1 MEKFHMFDDRIYQM
15 TNGVKAADRII
26 YTVMLNEQKFYH
38 DKGQYY
44 TPSYAHLGQYA
55 GITRTTVI
63 ACMKRLEAHGLIKKT
78 NVASNQCVIKVYSLD
93 EVPEVLTELTAK
105 EARKAKL
112 ESKVTQSVKKDDPL
126 SQNSLPTESKFFT
139 QSVKIFD
146 TYNNSNNKKELIN
159 NNKEDDFL
167 SLDELNDFLSMNES
181 DLDSE
186 ATKEASKTSDLEED
200 KISDV
205 NVDSDHKNT
214 QCPATDDEMDPFD
227 DYLDEESELTA
238 KEARKAKL
246 ESKVTQSVKKDDPL
260 SQNSLPTESKFFTQ
274 SVKIFDTYN
283 NSNNKKELINNNKED
298 DFLSLDELND
308 FLSMNESDLDSEAT
322 KEASKTS
329 DLEEDKISD
338 VNVDS
343 DHKNTQCPATDDEMD
358 PFDDY
363 LDEESEREEAI
374 KKAQRKAEI
383 KSRIEMAKLKNKVN
397 DLDDFD
403 DGDDDDFSFTPKK
416 KVVSENK
423 KQRIKPK
430 MYYAGG
436 GIQ

>member
-55 GITRTTVI
+55 GITRTSVI

-159 NNKEDDFL
+159 NNKEDDFEEK
-167 SLDELNDFLSMNES
+167 SLKKGASLC
-181 DLDSE
+181 DSHE
-186 ATKEASKTSDLEED
+186 CD
-200 KISDV
+200 I
-205 NVDSDHKNT
+205 
-214 QCPATDDEMDPFD
+214 
-227 DYLDEESELTA
+227 
-238 KEARKAKL
+238 
-246 ESKVTQSVKKDDPL
+246 
-260 SQNSLPTESKFFTQ
+260 
-274 SVKIFDTYN
+274 
-283 NSNNKKELINNNKED
+283 KED

-322 KEASKTS
+322 KEVVKK
-329 DLEEDKISD
+329 EDKISD
-338 VNVDS
+338 VIASS

-358 PFDDY
+358 LFDDDEE
-363 LDEESEREEAI
+363 DEESEREKAI
-374 KKAQRKAEI
+374 KRVEKKKRFELARQ
-383 KSRIEMAKLKNKVN
+383 KNKVSG
-397 DLDDFD
+397 LDPFD
-403 DGDDDDFSFTPKK
+403 DSEDDYYLSPKK
-416 KVVSENK
+416 KQTQDDK
-423 KQRIKPK
+423 KQKIKPK
-430 MYYAGG
+430 MYFAGG
-436 GIQ
+436 GIK

>member
-55 GITRTTVI
+55 GITRTSVI

-159 NNKEDDFL
+159 SNKEDDFEEESLKKGASLCDSHKRDIKEDDFL

-186 ATKEASKTSDLEED
+186 VTKEASKTSDLE
-200 KISDV
+200 ISDV
-205 NVDSDHKNT
+205 NIDSD
-214 QCPATDDEMDPFD
+214 
-227 DYLDEESELTA
+227 Y
-238 KEARKAKL
+238 
-246 ESKVTQSVKKDDPL
+246 
-260 SQNSLPTESKFFTQ
+260 
-274 SVKIFDTYN
+274 
-283 NSNNKKELINNNKED
+283 
-298 DFLSLDELND
+298 
-308 FLSMNESDLDSEAT
+308 
-322 KEASKTS
+322 
-329 DLEEDKISD
+329 
-338 VNVDS
+338 
-343 DHKNTQCPATDDEMD
+343 KNTQCPATDDEMD

-383 KSRIEMAKLKNKVN
+383 KSRIAMAKQKNKVS

-403 DGDDDDFSFTPKK
+403 DGDDDFTYRPKK
-416 KVVSENK
+416 KTHTDSK
-423 KQRIKPK
+423 KEKIKPK
-430 MYYAGG
+430 MYFAGG
-436 GIQ
+436 GIKQ

>member
-55 GITRTTVI
+55 GITRTSVI

-186 ATKEASKTSDLEED
+186 ATKETSKTSDLEED

-205 NVDSDHKNT
+205 IASSDHKNT

-227 DYLDEESELTA
+227 DDEE
-238 KEARKAKL
+238 
-246 ESKVTQSVKKDDPL
+246 
-260 SQNSLPTESKFFTQ
+260 
-274 SVKIFDTYN
+274 
-283 NSNNKKELINNNKED
+283 
-298 DFLSLDELND
+298 
-308 FLSMNESDLDSEAT
+308 
-322 KEASKTS
+322 
-329 DLEEDKISD
+329 
-338 VNVDS
+338 
-343 DHKNTQCPATDDEMD
+343 
-358 PFDDY
+358 
-363 LDEESEREEAI
+363 DEESEREKAI
-374 KKAQRKAEI
+374 KRVEKKKRFELARQ
-383 KSRIEMAKLKNKVN
+383 KNKVSG
-397 DLDDFD
+397 LDPFD
-403 DGDDDDFSFTPKK
+403 DSEDDYYLSPKK
-416 KVVSENK
+416 KQTQDDK
-423 KQRIKPK
+423 KQKIKPK
-430 MYYAGG
+430 MYFAGG
-436 GIQ
+436 GMR

>member
-55 GITRTTVI
+55 GITRTSVI

-146 TYNNSNNKKELIN
+146 TYNNSNNNKELTN
-159 NNKEDDFL
+159 NNKEDDFEEESL
-167 SLDELNDFLSMNES
+167 KKGASLCDSHECDSLDIE
-181 DLDSE
+181 E
-186 ATKEASKTSDLEED
+186 AIKETVKTSDLDDLEVSSKKTSKQD
-200 KISDV
+200 KEISDV
-205 NVDSDHKNT
+205 IASSDHKNT

-227 DYLDEESELTA
+227 DYLDDEEDPEEELRREQRKA
-238 KEARKAKL
+238 KIKERFRKAKL
-246 ESKVTQSVKKDDPL
+246 K
-260 SQNSLPTESKFFTQ
+260 NR
-274 SVKIFDTYN
+274 I
-283 NSNNKKELINNNKED
+283 
-298 DFLSLDELND
+298 DE
-308 FLSMNESDLDSEAT
+308 
-322 KEASKTS
+322 
-329 DLEEDKISD
+329 
-338 VNVDS
+338 
-343 DHKNTQCPATDDEMD
+343 
-358 PFDDY
+358 
-363 LDEESEREEAI
+363 
-374 KKAQRKAEI
+374 
-383 KSRIEMAKLKNKVN
+383 
-397 DLDDFD
+397 LDDFD
-403 DGDDDDFSFTPKK
+403 DGDDDFTYRPKK
-416 KVVSENK
+416 KTHTDSK
-423 KQRIKPK
+423 KEKIKPK

>member
-55 GITRTTVI
+55 GITRTSVI

-159 NNKEDDFL
+159 NNKEDDFEEK
-167 SLDELNDFLSMNES
+167 SLKKGASLC
-181 DLDSE
+181 DSHE
-186 ATKEASKTSDLEED
+186 CD
-200 KISDV
+200 I
-205 NVDSDHKNT
+205 
-214 QCPATDDEMDPFD
+214 
-227 DYLDEESELTA
+227 
-238 KEARKAKL
+238 
-246 ESKVTQSVKKDDPL
+246 
-260 SQNSLPTESKFFTQ
+260 
-274 SVKIFDTYN
+274 
-283 NSNNKKELINNNKED
+283 KED
-298 DFLSLDELND
+298 YFLSLDELND

-322 KEASKTS
+322 KEVVKKEDKTS
-329 DLEEDKISD
+329 D
-338 VNVDS
+338 VNIDS

-358 PFDDY
+358 PFDDDEE
-363 LDEESEREEAI
+363 DEESEREKAI
-374 KKAQRKAEI
+374 KRVEKKKRFELARQ
-383 KSRIEMAKLKNKVN
+383 KNKVSG
-397 DLDDFD
+397 LDPFD
-403 DGDDDDFSFTPKK
+403 DSEDDYYLSPKK
-416 KVVSENK
+416 KQTQDDK
-423 KQRIKPK
+423 KQKIKPK
-430 MYYAGG
+430 MYFAGG
-436 GIQ
+436 GIK

>member
-1 MEKFHMFDDRIYQM
+1 MSKYNPNQFYKFDVRISQLSEEINAAARLIYMVMVHSCDFYEEKFKSYSPSIDHLAYMA
-15 TNGVKAADRII
+15 GVSK
-26 YTVMLNEQKFYH
+26 
-38 DKGQYY
+38 
-44 TPSYAHLGQYA
+44 
-55 GITRTTVI
+55 RTAIRAIET
-63 ACMKRLEAHGLIKKT
+63 LEKHGLIQVQKNQGRQSTYRVFTLDDKPELLVRPTSQEVAASVRQNDTTTSDKMTPLPVTKCHGGSDKMSPVLDKLLDKT
-78 NVASNQCVIKVYSLD
+78 LD
-93 EVPEVLTELTAK
+93 NNIIDKSEEIGLN
-105 EARKAKL
+105 
-112 ESKVTQSVKKDDPL
+112 DD
-126 SQNSLPTESKFFT
+126 
-139 QSVKIFD
+139 I
-146 TYNNSNNKKELIN
+146 
-159 NNKEDDFL
+159 KEDDFL

-181 DLDSE
+181 DLVSE
-186 ATKEASKTSDLEED
+186 ATKEASKTSDL
-200 KISDV
+200 
-205 NVDSDHKNT
+205 
-214 QCPATDDEMDPFD
+214 DD
-227 DYLDEESELTA
+227 L
-238 KEARKAKL
+238 
-246 ESKVTQSVKKDDPL
+246 V
-260 SQNSLPTESKFFTQ
+260 
-274 SVKIFDTYN
+274 
-283 NSNNKKELINNNKED
+283 
-298 DFLSLDELND
+298 
-308 FLSMNESDLDSEAT
+308 SEAT

>member
-55 GITRTTVI
+55 GITRTSVI

-146 TYNNSNNKKELIN
+146 TYNNSNNSNNSN
-159 NNKEDDFL
+159 NNKEDDFEEESLKRGASLCDSHECDIKEDDFL

-186 ATKEASKTSDLEED
+186 ATKETSKTSDLDDLEVSPKKTSQPD
-200 KISDV
+200 KEIFDV
-205 NVDSDHKNT
+205 NIDSDHKNT

-227 DYLDEESELTA
+227 DDEE
-238 KEARKAKL
+238 
-246 ESKVTQSVKKDDPL
+246 
-260 SQNSLPTESKFFTQ
+260 
-274 SVKIFDTYN
+274 
-283 NSNNKKELINNNKED
+283 
-298 DFLSLDELND
+298 
-308 FLSMNESDLDSEAT
+308 
-322 KEASKTS
+322 
-329 DLEEDKISD
+329 
-338 VNVDS
+338 
-343 DHKNTQCPATDDEMD
+343 
-358 PFDDY
+358 
-363 LDEESEREEAI
+363 DEESEREKAI
-374 KKAQRKAEI
+374 KRVEKKKRFELARQ
-383 KSRIEMAKLKNKVN
+383 KNKVSG
-397 DLDDFD
+397 LDPFD
-403 DGDDDDFSFTPKK
+403 DSEDDYYLSPKK
-416 KVVSENK
+416 KQTQDDK
-423 KQRIKPK
+423 KQKIKPK
-430 MYYAGG
+430 MYFAGG
-436 GIQ
+436 GMR

>member
-1 MEKFHMFDDRIYQM
+1 MFDDRIYQM

-55 GITRTTVI
+55 GITRTSVI

-159 NNKEDDFL
+159 NNKEDDFEEESL
-167 SLDELNDFLSMNES
+167 KKGASLCYSHECDSLDIE
-181 DLDSE
+181 E
-186 ATKEASKTSDLEED
+186 AIKETVKTSDLDDLEVSSKKTSKQD
-200 KISDV
+200 KEISDV
-205 NVDSDHKNT
+205 
-214 QCPATDDEMDPFD
+214 
-227 DYLDEESELTA
+227 
-238 KEARKAKL
+238 
-246 ESKVTQSVKKDDPL
+246 
-260 SQNSLPTESKFFTQ
+260 
-274 SVKIFDTYN
+274 I
-283 NSNNKKELINNNKED
+283 
-298 DFLSLDELND
+298 
-308 FLSMNESDLDSEAT
+308 
-322 KEASKTS
+322 AS
-329 DLEEDKISD
+329 
-338 VNVDS
+338 S

-374 KKAQRKAEI
+374 KKAQRKAKI
-383 KSRIEMAKLKNKVN
+383 KARIAIAKQKNKVS

-403 DGDDDDFSFTPKK
+403 DGDDDFTYRPKK
-416 KVVSENK
+416 KTHTEPK
-423 KQRIKPK
+423 KEGVKVRRI
-430 MYYAGG
+430 YAGG
-436 GIQ
+436 MR

>member
-1 MEKFHMFDDRIYQM
+1 MGKFHMFDDRIYQM

-55 GITRTTVI
+55 GITRTSVI

-126 SQNSLPTESKFFT
+126 SQNSLPTELKFFT

-159 NNKEDDFL
+159 NNKEDDFEEESL
-167 SLDELNDFLSMNES
+167 KKGASLCDSHECDSLDIEEAIKETVKTSDLD

-186 ATKEASKTSDLEED
+186 ATKEAVKKED

-205 NVDSDHKNT
+205 NEVSDQQDT
-214 QCPATDDEMDPFD
+214 PCRLESTDDELPDVD
-227 DYLDEESELTA
+227 LDDEEDPEEEL
-238 KEARKAKL
+238 K
-246 ESKVTQSVKKDDPL
+246 
-260 SQNSLPTESKFFTQ
+260 
-274 SVKIFDTYN
+274 
-283 NSNNKKELINNNKED
+283 
-298 DFLSLDELND
+298 
-308 FLSMNESDLDSEAT
+308 
-322 KEASKTS
+322 
-329 DLEEDKISD
+329 
-338 VNVDS
+338 
-343 DHKNTQCPATDDEMD
+343 
-358 PFDDY
+358 
-363 LDEESEREEAI
+363 RE
-374 KKAQRKAEI
+374 QRKAEI
-383 KSRIEMAKLKNKVN
+383 KERFRKAKLKNRI
-397 DLDDFD
+397 DELDDFD
-403 DGDDDDFSFTPKK
+403 DSDDDDFSFTPKK
-416 KVVSENK
+416 KTHTEPK
-423 KQRIKPK
+423 KEKVKVRRI
-430 MYYAGG
+430 YAGG
-436 GIQ
+436 MR

>member
-55 GITRTTVI
+55 GITRTSVI

-159 NNKEDDFL
+159 NNKEDDFEEE
-167 SLDELNDFLSMNES
+167 SLKKGASLC
-181 DLDSE
+181 DSHECDSLGIEE
-186 ATKEASKTSDLEED
+186 AIKETVKTSDLDDLEVSSKKTSKQD
-200 KISDV
+200 KEISDV
-205 NVDSDHKNT
+205 NIDSDHKNT

-227 DYLDEESELTA
+227 DDEE
-238 KEARKAKL
+238 
-246 ESKVTQSVKKDDPL
+246 
-260 SQNSLPTESKFFTQ
+260 
-274 SVKIFDTYN
+274 
-283 NSNNKKELINNNKED
+283 
-298 DFLSLDELND
+298 
-308 FLSMNESDLDSEAT
+308 
-322 KEASKTS
+322 
-329 DLEEDKISD
+329 
-338 VNVDS
+338 
-343 DHKNTQCPATDDEMD
+343 
-358 PFDDY
+358 
-363 LDEESEREEAI
+363 DEESEREKAI
-374 KKAQRKAEI
+374 KRVEKKKRFELARQ
-383 KSRIEMAKLKNKVN
+383 KNKVSG
-397 DLDDFD
+397 LDPFD
-403 DGDDDDFSFTPKK
+403 DSEDDYYLSPKK
-416 KVVSENK
+416 KQTQDDK
-423 KQRIKPK
+423 KQKIKPK
-430 MYYAGG
+430 MYFAGG
-436 GIQ
+436 GMR

>member
-55 GITRTTVI
+55 GITRTSVI

-126 SQNSLPTESKFFT
+126 SKNSLPTESKFFT

-159 NNKEDDFL
+159 NNKEDDF
-167 SLDELNDFLSMNES
+167 E
-181 DLDSE
+181 
-186 ATKEASKTSDLEED
+186 
-200 KISDV
+200 
-205 NVDSDHKNT
+205 
-214 QCPATDDEMDPFD
+214 
-227 DYLDEESELTA
+227 EESL
-238 KEARKAKL
+238 
-246 ESKVTQSVKKDDPL
+246 KKGA
-260 SQNSLPTESKFFTQ
+260 SLCDSHECD
-274 SVKIFDTYN
+274 I
-283 NSNNKKELINNNKED
+283 KED

-322 KEASKTS
+322 KEVVKKEDKTS
-329 DLEEDKISD
+329 D
-338 VNVDS
+338 VNIDS

-358 PFDDY
+358 PFDDDEE
-363 LDEESEREEAI
+363 DEESEREKAI
-374 KKAQRKAEI
+374 KRVEKKKRFELARQ
-383 KSRIEMAKLKNKVN
+383 KNKVSG
-397 DLDDFD
+397 LDPFD
-403 DGDDDDFSFTPKK
+403 DSEDDYYLSPKK
-416 KVVSENK
+416 KQTQDDK
-423 KQRIKPK
+423 KQKIKPK
-430 MYYAGG
+430 MYFAGG
-436 GIQ
+436 GMR

>member
-55 GITRTTVI
+55 GITRTSVI

-159 NNKEDDFL
+159 NNKEDDFEEE
-167 SLDELNDFLSMNES
+167 SLKKGASLCDSHECDSLGIEEAIKKAVKTSDLD

-186 ATKEASKTSDLEED
+186 ATKEAIKKED

-205 NVDSDHKNT
+205 NIDSDHKNT

-227 DYLDEESELTA
+227 DYLD
-238 KEARKAKL
+238 
-246 ESKVTQSVKKDDPL
+246 D
-260 SQNSLPTESKFFTQ
+260 
-274 SVKIFDTYN
+274 
-283 NSNNKKELINNNKED
+283 
-298 DFLSLDELND
+298 
-308 FLSMNESDLDSEAT
+308 
-322 KEASKTS
+322 
-329 DLEEDKISD
+329 EED
-338 VNVDS
+338 
-343 DHKNTQCPATDDEMD
+343 P
-358 PFDDY
+358 
-363 LDEESEREEAI
+363 EEELKRE
-374 KKAQRKAEI
+374 QRKAEI
-383 KSRIEMAKLKNKVN
+383 KERFRKAKLKNRI
-397 DLDDFD
+397 DELDDFD
-403 DGDDDDFSFTPKK
+403 DGDDDFTYRPKK
-416 KVVSENK
+416 KTHTDSK
-423 KQRIKPK
+423 KEKIKPK

>member
-55 GITRTTVI
+55 GITRTSVI

-159 NNKEDDFL
+159 NNKEDDF
-167 SLDELNDFLSMNES
+167 E
-181 DLDSE
+181 
-186 ATKEASKTSDLEED
+186 
-200 KISDV
+200 
-205 NVDSDHKNT
+205 
-214 QCPATDDEMDPFD
+214 
-227 DYLDEESELTA
+227 EESL
-238 KEARKAKL
+238 
-246 ESKVTQSVKKDDPL
+246 KKGA
-260 SQNSLPTESKFFTQ
+260 SLCDSHKRD
-274 SVKIFDTYN
+274 I
-283 NSNNKKELINNNKED
+283 KED
-298 DFLSLDELND
+298 DFLW
-308 FLSMNESDLDSEAT
+308 MN
-322 KEASKTS
+322 
-329 DLEEDKISD
+329 
-338 VNVDS
+338 
-343 DHKNTQCPATDDEMD
+343 
-358 PFDDY
+358 
-363 LDEESEREEAI
+363 
-374 KKAQRKAEI
+374 
-383 KSRIEMAKLKNKVN
+383 
-397 DLDDFD
+397 
-403 DGDDDDFSFTPKK
+403 
-416 KVVSENK
+416 
-423 KQRIKPK
+423 
-430 MYYAGG
+430 
-436 GIQ
+436 

>member
-55 GITRTTVI
+55 GITRTSVI

-159 NNKEDDFL
+159 NNKEDDF
-167 SLDELNDFLSMNES
+167 E
-181 DLDSE
+181 
-186 ATKEASKTSDLEED
+186 
-200 KISDV
+200 
-205 NVDSDHKNT
+205 
-214 QCPATDDEMDPFD
+214 
-227 DYLDEESELTA
+227 EESL
-238 KEARKAKL
+238 
-246 ESKVTQSVKKDDPL
+246 KKGA
-260 SQNSLPTESKFFTQ
+260 SLRDLHKRD
-274 SVKIFDTYN
+274 I
-283 NSNNKKELINNNKED
+283 KED

-322 KEASKTS
+322 KETSKTS

-338 VNVDS
+338 VIASS

-358 PFDDY
+358 PFDDDEE
-363 LDEESEREEAI
+363 DEESEREKAI
-374 KKAQRKAEI
+374 KRVEKKKRFELARQ
-383 KSRIEMAKLKNKVN
+383 KNKVSG
-397 DLDDFD
+397 LDPFD
-403 DGDDDDFSFTPKK
+403 DSEDDYYLSPKK
-416 KVVSENK
+416 KQTQDDK
-423 KQRIKPK
+423 KQKIKPK
-430 MYYAGG
+430 MYFAGG
-436 GIQ
+436 GMR

>member
-55 GITRTTVI
+55 GITRTSVI

-146 TYNNSNNKKELIN
+146 TYNNSNNKEELTN
-159 NNKEDDFL
+159 NNKEDDFEGE
-167 SLDELNDFLSMNES
+167 SLKRGASLC
-181 DLDSE
+181 DSHE
-186 ATKEASKTSDLEED
+186 CDSLGIEETVKETVKTSDLD
-200 KISDV
+200 
-205 NVDSDHKNT
+205 
-214 QCPATDDEMDPFD
+214 
-227 DYLDEESELTA
+227 
-238 KEARKAKL
+238 
-246 ESKVTQSVKKDDPL
+246 
-260 SQNSLPTESKFFTQ
+260 
-274 SVKIFDTYN
+274 
-283 NSNNKKELINNNKED
+283 
-298 DFLSLDELND
+298 
-308 FLSMNESDLDSEAT
+308 
-322 KEASKTS
+322 
-329 DLEEDKISD
+329 DLEVSSKQDKEISD

-374 KKAQRKAEI
+374 KKAEI